1 MVNMKQ
7 RKETT
12 MSTLDNKKAIAELI
26 KNADAFNKKE
36 EKNELVESLEEIIG
50 QIQKDKIGLDLAIK
64 TLGNIY
70 YYYKHPSSKPY
81 ERLKKEWEKNNEN

>member
-1 MVNMKQ
+1 MKQ

-12 MSTLDNKKAIAELI
+12 MSTLD
-26 KNADAFNKKE
+26 NKKE

-70 YYYKHPSSKPY
+70 YYYKHPGSRPY
-81 ERLKKEWEKNNEN
+81 ERLKKEWEGK